1 MEVERKIKQTTMRES
16 ILNRSMWKG
25 STKATKQDMF
35 IYDEATDKFIKRNI
49 NFIPALYKCLDEV
62 IVNALDHYTTYP
74 NKVDVIKVS
83 IDDNGKISVYNS
95 GPGISIEEVKTVNG
109 ESMYTPQ
116 MAFTEFLAGSNLD
129 DNNDKGRIVGGQNGL
144 GAKIVC
150 VYSKEMYIETVDD
163 KRKLYYNQTFK
174 NTRLEILPPNIYN
187 YKTNKWVLNKD
198 IKFLDLKPHTMVS
211 YLLKYDEFK
220 VDIEKY
226 LPELTKILEMRT
238 MQAAIFATKA
248 DVYFN
253 GKLIP
258 KLTFEEFCYKF
269 NSNIIHTK
277 MTSEKQDKYNWE
289 LCLGIS
295 DGKED
300 NISLINGIYV
310 SQGGEHIKHIQSELV
325 NNLKPYIEK
334 EIKKSKAKFNKNII
348 LNNIF
353 IFIKGYIPD
362 PSFSGQVKEYL
373 QGSNLENYDLYDY
386 KFPNSH
392 WKKIWDF
399 SSETILSYFLEK
411 QIGPTKTR
419 TTRQKIDLDKY
430 EEAYYCRDVNKCHKC
445 FLILTEGDSASG
457 TATTGLTSKNA
468 DPTFNFEW
476 YGLFSLGG
484 VIINGLKES
493 IEIGAKKSK
502 TKISKPKKTTKKLKV
517 EIEKNKNDNE
527 DNDAKNDNEDNNK
540 NDNED
545 NIYNDNDSDEIKS
558 MKSEEIK
565 KLFEELVNI
574 KRSPNAKLLK
584 NERIM
589 DLIKVLGLDFKKKY
603 ETDEEYK
610 TLRYGG
616 IIGLTDQDLDG
627 FNIFGLVATLF
638 LTYWPAL
645 VNRGFIRRIQTP
657 VIRAYPNNKKDT
669 VKEFYSET
677 QYKDWIETIE
687 PGSLDKYKIK
697 YYKGL
702 GSHIKAFG
710 EVNQMFKDINN
721 KICTFILDENAI
733 KEMYIYYGE
742 NTSLRKTA
750 LRLYS
755 TEDPKV
761 SIEQNLSIQFNHY
774 TKKFQQD
781 NIFRKLMDVIDGFV
795 SSRRKV
801 YYAATKLGNKEI
813 KVAGLA
819 SDTVKYAEYHHG
831 EASLEQTIVRMAQA
845 YPKARNLPLLL
856 PLGEFGT
863 LDRGYK
869 NWAAPRYIY
878 TKLNSRLAN
887 KLFRKEDEFILEYE
901 VEDGNYLE
909 PKRYAPII
917 PYVLCENNDL
927 PGTGWRITIHARNLD
942 DIINNTKKM
951 ILGKIDNCEY
961 LRPNLNHFKGEI
973 RKVGNNEYYV
983 GSYTYNPKK
992 SIIHIT
998 ELPPSTYSKAYLKG
1012 EKDGAKSKKE
1022 KKEGFA
1028 YNEWV
1033 KESKDNTS
1041 IDNGISIEIQL
1052 KDGAYEHIKEKYGD
1066 ENFDCFID
1074 FFKLK
1079 EVIKNRI
1086 NLIGQNNEVIEYKTY
1101 EDVFDDWFL
1110 YRKKLYKIRVER
1122 ETILVELLLLML
1134 LNMQRYSKEH
1144 DKYHITNKTTEEEAI
1159 NIIRKNKY
1167 NMFNHIL
1174 LESPKYTSINI
1185 LRELITEEKHGASY
1199 DYLLNMRDRDKTEE
1213 AYKKRQEKIDELKNR
1228 LELLNDGNEKF
1239 KGSNIWLSE
1248 LEELSDSIKKG
1259 IASDW
1264 FYGENKYTFEDSDL
1278 TTKRKKSR
1286 KQ

>member
-1 MEVERKIKQTTMRES
+1 MEAERKIKQISMRES

-25 STKATKQDMF
+25 STKASKQEIF
-35 IYDEATDKFIKRNI
+35 IYNEVNDIFEKQFIK
-49 NFIPALYKCLDEV
+49 FIPALYKCIDEV

-74 NKVDVIKVS
+74 NKVDTIKVS
-83 IDDNGKISVYNS
+83 IDNYGKIIIYNS
-95 GPGISIEEVKTVNG
+95 GPGISIEKVKNIQG
-109 ESMYTPQ
+109 ETIYTPQ
-116 MAFTEFLAGSNLD
+116 MAFTEFLAGSNLND
-129 DNNDKGRIVGGQNGL
+129 KDDKGRIVGGQNGL

-150 VYSKEMYIETVDD
+150 VYSHEMFIETVDD
-163 KRKLYYNQTFK
+163 KRKLYYNQTFRDDTK
-174 NTRLEILPPNIYN
+174 LEKLKISPPNIYN
-187 YKTNKWVLNKD
+187 YKTNKWIEGKD
-198 IKFLDLKPHTMVS
+198 LKTLDLKPHTLVS
-211 YLLKYDEFK
+211 FLLKYDEFK
-220 VDIEKY
+220 IDINEY
-226 LPELTKILEMRT
+226 LPELIKILEMRT
-238 MQAAIFATKA
+238 MQAAIFANKA

-253 GKLIP
+253 NKLIP
-258 KLTFEEFCYKF
+258 KLSFDEFCYKF
-269 NSNIIHTK
+269 NQNVLTTK
-277 MTSEKQDKYNWE
+277 MISEKQEKYIWDI
-289 LCLGIS
+289 CLGIS
-295 DGKED
+295 DGKEG
-300 NISLINGIYV
+300 NISIINGIFV
-310 SQGGEHIKHIQSELV
+310 SQGGEHIKHIQNELV
-325 NNLKPYIEK
+325 ENLKPYIEK
-334 EIKKSKAKFNKNII
+334 ELKKSKAKFNKNII

-373 QGSNLENYDLYDY
+373 QGSNLENYNLYDY
-386 KFPNSH
+386 KFPNTH
-392 WKKIWDF
+392 WKKIWEF
-399 SSETILSYFLEK
+399 ASETILSYFLEK

-430 EEAYYCRDVNKCHKC
+430 EEAYYCRDANKCHNC

-484 VIINGLKES
+484 VIMNGLKES
-493 IEIGAKKSK
+493 IEIGKKRTVKVKSK
-502 TKISKPKKTTKKLKV
+502 NVNSKVSKS
-517 EIEKNKNDNE
+517 NNE
-527 DNDAKNDNEDNNK
+527 NEDNNEDSDYENK
-540 NDNED
+540 DEDTNYNED
-545 NIYNDNDSDEIKS
+545 EQNTQDINSLKS
-558 MKSEEIK
+558 AEIK
-565 KLFEELVNI
+565 KLFEDLINV

-584 NERIM
+584 NSRIM

-603 ETDEEYK
+603 ESDQEFK

-616 IIGLTDQDLDG
+616 IVGLTDQDLDG

-657 VIRAYPNNKKDT
+657 VIRAYPSNRKET

-687 PGSLDKYKIK
+687 TGTLDKYKIK

-733 KEMYIYYGE
+733 REMYIYYGE
-742 NTSLRKTA
+742 NTSLRKIA
-750 LRLYS
+750 LRIYS
-755 TEDPKV
+755 NEDPKV
-761 SIEQNLSIQFNHY
+761 DIKQNLSIQFNHY

-869 NWAAPRYIY
+869 NWAAPRYIF
-878 TKLNSRLAN
+878 TKLNSKLAN

-942 DIINNTKKM
+942 DLILNTKKM
-951 ILGKIDNCEY
+951 IMGKIDHCET

-973 RKVGNNEYYV
+973 KKVGNNEYYV
-983 GSYTYNPKK
+983 GKYEYNPKK
-992 SIIHIT
+992 SIINIT

-1041 IDNGISIEIQL
+1041 IDNGVNIEIQL
-1052 KDGAYEHIKEKYGD
+1052 KEGAYDHIKENYGND
-1066 ENFDCFID
+1066 NFDCFIE

-1079 EVIKNRI
+1079 EVIKHRI

-1101 EDVFDDWFL
+1101 EDVFDDWFE
-1110 YRKKLYKIRVER
+1110 YRKKLYKMRIER
-1122 ETILVELLLLML
+1122 EIILINLMLKML
-1134 LNMQRYSKEH
+1134 LNMQKYSKEH

-1159 NIIRKNKY
+1159 SIIKENGY
-1167 NMFNHIL
+1167 QMFNHTL
-1174 LESPKYTSINI
+1174 LENPKYTSINI
-1185 LRELITEEKHGASY
+1185 LNELITKEEYGASY

-1213 AYKKRQEKIDELKNR
+1213 TFLKRQEKINELKDKLN
-1228 LELLNDGNEKF
+1228 LLSDKNEKF
-1239 KGSNIWLSE
+1239 KGSNIWLKE
-1248 LEELSDSIKKG
+1248 LEELNEAIKKG

-1278 TTKRKKSR
+1278 TTGRKRKSKR
-1286 KQ
+1286 